1 MSYVNLNIQNGNR
14 GDNANSNTNNNTFEY
29 TYSSDRQREIE
40 RIRKK
45 YLPKE
50 EDKLET
56 LRRLDRDAEKPGTII
71 SLIVGILGTLIMG
84 AGMSMT
90 MVGNGAVLFVVGII
104 LGIIGMGILAAAYPV
119 YIIVTKRHR
128 TKVAEQILAL
138 TEELSE

>member
-1 MSYVNLNIQNGNR
+1 ME
-14 GDNANSNTNNNTFEY
+14 NTNNTFEY
-29 TYSSDRQREIE
+29 TYSADRQREIE

-71 SLIVGILGTLIMG
+71 SIIIGILGTLIMG

-90 MVGNGAVLFVVGII
+90 MVGNGAVLFAVGII
-104 LGIIGMGILAAAYPV
+104 LGIIGIGILAAAYPV

-128 TKVAEQILAL
+128 AKVAEQILAL